1 MIEIN
6 EILKAPKNA
15 RLELKTTDAAK
26 EFIRKAASISGLDM
40 TSFIISSAFEKA
52 EEVMEKHRRI
62 EVSEQA
68 YARALEILNEDT
80 APTPGLLNLMRGKH
94 GDKSDSGL

>member
-1 MIEIN
+1 MLELN
-6 EILKAPKNA
+6 EILKSPKNA
-15 RLELKTTDAAK
+15 RLELKTTDIAK

-62 EVSEQA
+62 EVSEAA
-68 YARALEILNEDT
+68 YARALEILNGDST
-80 APTPGLLNLMRGKH
+80 PTSGLLNLMRGKH
-94 GDKSDSGL
+94 EDRSDSGL

>member
-1 MIEIN
+1 
-6 EILKAPKNA
+6 
-15 RLELKTTDAAK
+15 
-26 EFIRKAASISGLDM
+26 
-40 TSFIISSAFEKA
+40 
-52 EEVMEKHRRI
+52 MEKHRRI